1 MVESMGRKG
10 QSRGRRLVDSAIP
23 GFAIQVLISTIGAIL
38 VGLIAVSIPAIVLAA
53 VTKNTSGGN
62 FADHVAEQPIYVL
75 LNEPYFIAPIAAGF
89 LLGLFRRRFFR
100 SSSAAWVW
108 VVPMVTLIWSV
119 TTWRTGG
126 FRPYWTD
133 VWNNYFGSQCVSSE
147 CAYEWL
153 VTAPFY
159 TSVAYTLG
167 WLGKNFARQK
177 SAASVESP
185 LGLIELRSGESL

>member
-1 MVESMGRKG
+1 LEQFSSG
-10 QSRGRRLVDSAIP
+10 S
-23 GFAIQVLISTIGAIL
+23 F
-38 VGLIAVSIPAIVLAA
+38 AVSIPAIVLAA
-53 VTKNTSGGN
+53 VTRNTSGGN

-89 LLGLFRRRFFR
+89 LLGLFGHRLFR
-100 SSSAAWVW
+100 SSLAVWVW
-108 VVPMVTLIWSV
+108 VVPMVILIWSV
-119 TTWRTGG
+119 ATWRNEG

-133 VWNNYFGSQCVSSE
+133 VWNNYFGSQCGSSE

-177 SAASVESP
+177 AS
-185 LGLIELRSGESL
+185 LQLRAR